1 MNVKRILSQA
11 ALSAALLWAGVANA
25 AVYQFSVSGDYTAQW
40 QLDSS
45 VVPDLAG
52 PGEGFTLWD
61 VDGFPDAFFGVAD
74 VSFFSEAIGGGVEIF
89 DFYGDAV
96 LLSTDGP
103 QLYTGTEE
111 NPVFK
116 LGTFFLTEYLGTGT
130 YTLTIKD
137 LSAVATP
144 VPEPETYGMLLG
156 GLGLMGVMLRRRR
169 QG

>member
-25 AVYQFSVSGDYTAQW
+25 ALYQFTITGDYSAQW
-40 QLDSS
+40 QLDSN
-45 VVPDLAG
+45 VIPDLYG
-52 PGEGFTLWD
+52 PGEGFIIWD
-61 VDGFPDAFFGVAD
+61 VEGFQDAAEGVAD
-74 VSFFSEAIGGGVEIF
+74 LTFYSADIGGGVEIL
-89 DFYGDAV
+89 DYYGDTF

-103 QLYTGTEE
+103 QLYTGTEDS
-111 NPVFK
+111 PVFK
-116 LGTFFLTEYLGTGT
+116 LGTFSLTEYQGTGS
-130 YTLTIKD
+130 YTLTIRD